1 MSKIWVVVRREFLSR
16 VRTKWFVISTI
27 LGPIFMAAVVL
38 LPMVLAT
45 RGGRERS
52 IAVVDMSETRFGETV
67 TEMLNGPAPVH
78 AVRLKT
84 AVGDMERVA
93 DSLARVVGRKEL
105 DGFLLI
111 SDETVQDGRVEYRG
125 SNASAQMDME
135 VLRRILEQATL
146 TERLEERGV
155 DPQLVAEATI
165 PLNMRTVTVR
175 GGETTEQT
183 GEATF
188 ALAYFMWF
196 LLYFAILFYGVQVLG
211 AVVEEKT
218 TRIVEVLVSSL
229 KPFELLAGKVL
240 GVGAVGL
247 FQLLVWAV
255 TARLLFTQREV
266 LARMFGFEGVA
277 QAFSLPDVPIA
288 TISVLL
294 VYFILGYFLYAAMF
308 AAVAATSST
317 EAEARQAQ
325 APVTMLLV
333 IPAVISLM
341 AMITEPDG
349 GLFVALTL
357 VPLSSPIAMPG
368 RWVVSDVTS
377 VELVASIALLSAA
390 LVFVTWIAGRIYRT
404 GILMHGKRPTA
415 REIWRWVWAR

>member
-38 LPMVLAT
+38 LPLVIAT
-45 RGGRERS
+45 KGGRERS

-78 AVRLKT
+78 AVRIET
-84 AVGDMERVA
+84 AVADLEVVA
-93 DSLARVVGRKEL
+93 DSLARVVGRKQL

-111 SDETVQDGRVEYRG
+111 SDETVEDGRVEYRG

-135 VLRRILEQATL
+135 ILRRILEQATL

-165 PLNMRTVTVR
+165 QLSMRTVTVR

-183 GEATF
+183 GETTF

-255 TARLLFTQREV
+255 TARLLFTQRDL
-266 LARMFGFEGVA
+266 LAGLFGFEGMS
-277 QAFSLPDVPIA
+277 QAFNLPDVPIA

-357 VPLSSPIAMPG
+357 IPLSSPIAMPG
-368 RWVVSDVTS
+368 RWVVSDVTGP
-377 VELVASIALLSAA
+377 ELVASVVLLLAA
-390 LVFVTWIAGRIYRT
+390 LVLVTWIGGRIYRT
-404 GILMHGKRPTA
+404 GILMYGKRPSA
-415 REIWRWVWAR
+415 REIWRWVRAG

>member
-16 VRTKWFVISTI
+16 VKTKWFVISTV
-27 LGPIFMAAVVL
+27 LGPVFMAAFVL
-38 LPMVLAT
+38 LPMLMAT
-45 RGGRERS
+45 QGGRERS
-52 IAVVDMSETRFGETV
+52 IAVVDMSEAGFGQTV
-67 TEMLNGPAPVH
+67 TDLLNGPAPVR
-78 AVRLKT
+78 AVRVET
-84 AVGDMERVA
+84 AVADVEQVA
-93 DSLARVVGRKEL
+93 DSLALVVGRKEL

-135 VLRRILEQATL
+135 ILRRILEKATL
-146 TERLEERGV
+146 TERLKARGV

-165 PLNMRTVTVR
+165 QLNMRTVTVR
-175 GGETTEQT
+175 GGEATEQT

-188 ALAYFMWF
+188 LLAYFMWF
-196 LLYFAILFYGVQVLG
+196 LLYLAILLYGVQVLG

-229 KPFELLAGKVL
+229 KPFQLLAGKVL

-255 TARLLFTQREV
+255 TARLLFTQRE
-266 LARMFGFEGVA
+266 LIAGFFGFQGSA
-277 QAFSLPDVPIA
+277 QAFSLPDVPID
-288 TISVLL
+288 TIVVLL
-294 VYFILGYFLYAAMF
+294 VYFVLGYFLYAAMF

-357 VPLSSPIAMPG
+357 IPLSSPIAMPG
-368 RWVVSDVTS
+368 RWVVSDVT
-377 VELVASIALLSAA
+377 VAELVASVLLLVAA
-390 LVFVTWIAGRIYRT
+390 LGMVTWIAGRIYRT
-404 GILMHGKRPTA
+404 GILMHGKRPGA
-415 REIWRWVWAR
+415 REILKWVRAG

>member
-1 MSKIWVVVRREFLSR
+1 MNKIWVVLRREFLSR
-16 VRTKWFVISTI
+16 VKTKWFVISTV
-27 LGPIFMAAVVL
+27 LGPLFMVAVVL
-38 LPMVLAT
+38 LPMLMAT
-45 RGGRERS
+45 QGGRERS
-52 IAVVDMSETRFGETV
+52 IAVVDMSEAGFGETV
-67 TEMLNGPAPVH
+67 TELLNGPAPVS
-78 AVRLKT
+78 AVRVEIGVADL
-84 AVGDMERVA
+84 ERVA
-93 DSLARVVGRKEL
+93 DSLAGVVGLKEL
-105 DGFLLI
+105 DGFLLV
-111 SDETVQDGRVEYRG
+111 SDETVEDGRVEYRG

-135 VLRRILEQATL
+135 MLRRIVEQATL
-146 TERLEERGV
+146 RERLQQRGV

-165 PLNMRTVTVR
+165 QLNMRTVTVR
-175 GGETTEQT
+175 GGEATEQT
-183 GEATF
+183 GETTF
-188 ALAYFMWF
+188 LLAYFMWF

-229 KPFELLAGKVL
+229 KPFQLLAGKVL

-247 FQLLVWAV
+247 FQLLVWAA
-255 TARLLFTQREV
+255 TARLLFTQRE
-266 LARMFGFEGVA
+266 LLGRAMGFEGSA

-288 TISVLL
+288 TIAVLI
-294 VYFILGYFLYAAMF
+294 VYFVLGYFLYASMF

-357 VPLSSPIAMPG
+357 IPLSSPIAMPG
-368 RWVVSDVTS
+368 RWVVSDVTTAE
-377 VELVASIALLSAA
+377 VVASVSLLIAA
-390 LVFVTWIAGRIYRT
+390 LALVTWLGGRIYRT
-404 GILMHGKRPTA
+404 GILMHGKRPSA
-415 REIWRWVWAR
+415 REIWRWVRAG

>member
-16 VRTKWFVISTI
+16 VKTKWFVISTV
-27 LGPIFMAAVVL
+27 LGPVFMAAVVL
-38 LPMVLAT
+38 LPMLMAT
-45 RGGRERS
+45 QGGRERS
-52 IAVVDMSETRFGETV
+52 IAVVDMSEAGFGQTV
-67 TEMLNGPAPVH
+67 TDMLNGPGPVR
-78 AVRLKT
+78 AVRVET
-84 AVGDMERVA
+84 AVADAEQAA
-93 DSLARVVGRKEL
+93 DSLALVVGRKEL

-135 VLRRILEQATL
+135 ILRRILEKATL
-146 TERLEERGV
+146 TERLKERGV

-165 PLNMRTVTVR
+165 QLNMRTVTVR
-175 GGETTEQT
+175 GGEATEQT

-188 ALAYFMWF
+188 LLAYFMWF
-196 LLYFAILFYGVQVLG
+196 LLYLAILLYGVQVLG

-229 KPFELLAGKVL
+229 KPFQLLAGKVL

-255 TARLLFTQREV
+255 TARLLFTQRE
-266 LARMFGFEGVA
+266 LIAGLFGFEGSV

-288 TISVLL
+288 TIVVLL
-294 VYFILGYFLYAAMF
+294 VYFVLGYFLYAAMF

-357 VPLSSPIAMPG
+357 IPLSSPIAMPG
-368 RWVVSDVTS
+368 RWVVSDVT
-377 VELVASIALLSAA
+377 VAELVASVLLLVAA
-390 LVFVTWIAGRIYRT
+390 LGMVTWIAGRIYRT
-404 GILMHGKRPTA
+404 GILMHGKRPGA
-415 REIWRWVWAR
+415 REILKWVRAG